1 MAIDSTFHSASRT
14 FDGLQRRAV
23 IALLSVLCAI
33 TYLPGM
39 LRLPAVDRTEIVF
52 AETTRAM
59 VERGAWL
66 DPQYRGT
73 VHQFRPIGTFWV
85 QGAPATAAGEAHAR
99 DIRVYRVPGFIAV
112 TLAVLALFWL
122 SAPLVGTSTA
132 AWAAGLF
139 AVAPLTVLLSQLAI
153 ADGLALLPATVAL
166 VALMRIHSA
175 SDGEDTF
182 RLALLF
188 WAAVGFGMLINALHT
203 PILVTTTLIAL
214 FVFERDLSWLKRLH
228 FAKGL
233 PVALLLASPWL
244 TVRLLQDGVPFSGLS
259 FSKLL
264 AALGGA
270 QDMKLRAFPGT
281 FTIAALLGFLPGTAL
296 LAPALKRLWDDHA
309 TSRLSRFL
317 LAWVIGY
324 IVYLELLSSKPGT
337 YTVQVMFPAM
347 ALAVALLVTHHADA
361 ANPRRWHALAW
372 PPLAALF
379 AIGLFALPYAALREI
394 PPLWLV
400 PLVIAIAA
408 LFALSAARG
417 RAGQLEGWGKYG
429 IAALSLFAVTLIAGV
444 FPSIDRIWP
453 ARQITRALEGCT
465 PGPVAIAGFREPSAY
480 FVLGHDDAL
489 LEPDAL
495 RSALVESRPVYV
507 VSDVRDTKVRALG
520 RGQYRRLKPL
530 ACVEALNTMRGCPLY
545 FTIQTTGS
553 PGSCSTREAFACS
566 QEFLARAEAARARPG
581 CD

>member
-1 MAIDSTFHSASRT
+1 MIDKAFESAGRT
-14 FDGLQRRAV
+14 IDGLRRRDV
-23 IALLSVLCAI
+23 LALLLLLCAVS
-33 TYLPGM
+33 YLPGL

-52 AETTRAM
+52 ADTTRVMA
-59 VERGAWL
+59 EKGTWL

-73 VHQFRPIGTFWV
+73 VHQFRPIGTFWA
-85 QGAPATAAGEAHAR
+85 QGAIAAIAGEDHTR
-99 DIRVYRVPGFIAV
+99 DIRIYRIPGFIAV

-122 SAPLVGTSTA
+122 AAPLVGTTAA

-153 ADGLALLPATVAL
+153 ADGLALLPATIAL
-166 VALMRIHSA
+166 TALLRLHSA
-175 SDGEDTF
+175 NDGEDTL

-188 WAAVGFGMLINALHT
+188 WSAAGLGMLVNALHA
-203 PILVTTTLIAL
+203 PILVAATLVAL
-214 FVFERDLSWLKRLH
+214 FAFEHDLSWLKRLH

-233 PVALLLASPWL
+233 PVALLLASPWIG
-244 TVRLLQDGVPFSGLS
+244 VRMLQDGIPFSGMS
-259 FSKLL
+259 FDKLL

-296 LAPALKRLWDDHA
+296 LAPAVKRLWNARSNDRVA
-309 TSRLSRFL
+309 RFL
-317 LAWVIGY
+317 LSWTIGY
-324 IVYLELLSSKPGT
+324 ILYLELLSSKPGT

-347 ALAVALLVTHHADA
+347 ALAVALLVTRHQDEG
-361 ANPRRWHALAW
+361 PPRWHMLVW

-379 AIGLFALPYAALREI
+379 ALALFALPYAALREM

-400 PLVIAIAA
+400 PPALGVAA
-408 LFALSAARG
+408 LFALSAQRG
-417 RAGQLEGWGKYG
+417 RAGQLDSWAKYG

-453 ARQITRALEGCT
+453 ARQISRALEGCA
-465 PGPVAIAGFREPSAY
+465 PGPVAVAGFREPSAY
-480 FVLGHDDAL
+480 FVLGHEEAL
-489 LEPDAL
+489 LEPEAV
-495 RSALVESRPVYV
+495 RGALVEGRSVYV
-507 VSDVRDTKVRALG
+507 ASDVRDTKVRALG
-520 RGQYRRLKPL
+520 RGQYRRMKPL
-530 ACVEALNTMRGCPLY
+530 ACVEAFNTMRGCPLF

-553 PGSCSTREAFACS
+553 LESCSAREKFACT
-566 QEFLARAEAARARPG
+566 QDFMTRAEAARTQPG

>member
-1 MAIDSTFHSASRT
+1 MARDGIAGGAVAGLHS
-14 FDGLQRRAV
+14 RAV
-23 IALLSVLCAI
+23 LALLLALCVL
-33 TYLPGM
+33 TYLPGL

-52 AETTRAM
+52 ADTTRVM
-59 VERGAWL
+59 VDKGAWL

-73 VHQFRPIGTFWV
+73 VHQFRPIGTFWA
-85 QGAPATAAGEAHAR
+85 QGAIAAAAGDAYAR
-99 DIRVYRVPGFIAV
+99 DIRIYRIAGFIAV

-122 SAPLVGTSTA
+122 SAPLVGTA
-132 AWAAGLF
+132 AAGWAAGLF

-175 SDGEDTF
+175 PEGQDTL

-188 WAAVGFGMLINALHT
+188 WAAVGLGMLVNALHT

-214 FVFERDLSWLKRLH
+214 FVFERDLSWVRRLH
-228 FAKGL
+228 ALKGVPL
-233 PVALLLASPWL
+233 ALLLASPWIA
-244 TVRLLQDGVPFSGLS
+244 VRVLQDGVPFSGMD
-259 FSKLL
+259 FGKLL

-296 LAPALKRLWDDHA
+296 LAPAMKRLWDDRA
-309 TSRLSRFL
+309 QDRLARFL
-317 LAWVIGY
+317 LAWIIGY
-324 IVYLELLSSKPGT
+324 IAYLELLSSKPGT

-347 ALAVALLVTHHADA
+347 ALAVALLVMRHAQA
-361 ANPRRWHALAW
+361 APPRWHTLAW

-379 AIGLFALPYAALREI
+379 AIVLFAMPYAALREL
-394 PPLWLV
+394 PPWWLAAPV
-400 PLVIAIAA
+400 LAVAA

-417 RAGQLEGWGKYG
+417 RAGQLADWAKYG

-444 FPSIDRIWP
+444 FPSLDRIWP
-453 ARQITRALEGCT
+453 ARQITRAIEGCA
-465 PGPVAIAGFREPSAY
+465 PGPVAVAGFREPSAY
-480 FVLGHDDAL
+480 FVLGHDEAL
-489 LEPDAL
+489 LEPDAI
-495 RSALVESRPVYV
+495 RTALVEGRPVYV
-507 VSDVRDTKVRALG
+507 ASDVRDTKVRALG
-520 RGQYRRLKPL
+520 RGQYRRIKPL
-530 ACVEALNTMRGCPLY
+530 ACVEAFNSMRGCPLF

-553 PGSCSTREAFACS
+553 PQGCRALETFACTPD
-566 QEFLARAEAARARPG
+566 FTTRAEAARARPG

>member
-1 MAIDSTFHSASRT
+1 MIGKGLESAGRT
-14 FDGLQRRAV
+14 IDGLQRRV
-23 IALLSVLCAI
+23 VLALLLMLCVF
-33 TYLPGM
+33 TYLPGL

-52 AETTRAM
+52 ADTTRAM
-59 VERGAWL
+59 VEKGAWL

-73 VHQFRPIGTFWV
+73 VHQFRPIGTFWA
-85 QGAPATAAGEAHAR
+85 QGAVASVAGADYAR
-99 DIRVYRVPGFIAV
+99 DIRIYRIPGLIAV

-122 SAPLVGTSTA
+122 SAPLVGTA
-132 AWAAGLF
+132 AAGWAAGLF

-153 ADGLALLPATVAL
+153 ADGLALLPATIAL
-166 VALMRIHSA
+166 VALMRLHSA
-175 SDGEDTF
+175 PEGQDTQ

-188 WAAVGFGMLINALHT
+188 WAAVGLGMLVNALHT

-214 FVFERDLSWLKRLH
+214 FVFERDLSWLERLH
-228 FAKGL
+228 VAKGL
-233 PVALLLASPWL
+233 PLALVLASPWIA
-244 TVRLLQDGVPFSGLS
+244 VRILQDGVPFDGMS
-259 FSKLL
+259 FDKLL

-296 LAPALKRLWDDHA
+296 LAPAMKRLWDDPA
-309 TSRLSRFL
+309 RGRPARFL
-317 LAWVIGY
+317 LAWIIGY

-347 ALAVALLVTHHADA
+347 AIAVALLITRHEGAT
-361 ANPRRWHALAW
+361 PPRWHMLAW

-379 AIGLFALPYAALREI
+379 AITLLALPYGALREM
-394 PPLWLV
+394 PPLWLA
-400 PLVIAIAA
+400 PLVLAVAA

-417 RAGQLEGWGKYG
+417 RAGQLADWAKYG
-429 IAALSLFAVTLIAGV
+429 IAALALFAVTLIAGV

-453 ARQITRALEGCT
+453 ARQITRALEGCA
-465 PGPVAIAGFREPSAY
+465 PGPVAVAGFREPSAY

-489 LEPDAL
+489 LEPDAM
-495 RSALVESRPVYV
+495 RTALVDGRAVYV
-507 VSDVRDTKVRALG
+507 ASDVRDTKVRTLS
-520 RGQYRRLKPL
+520 RGQYRRMKPL
-530 ACVEALNTMRGCPLY
+530 ACVEAFNAMRGCPLF

-553 PGSCSTREAFACS
+553 PQACTAREKFACS
-566 QEFLARAEAARARPG
+566 EDFTTRAEAARARPG